1 MPLQTFPQTLA
12 LIERI
17 DSLIKKRATGSPEQM
32 ARLLGVSRSTWFNYL
47 TVLKEDLHFPIEY
60 DRHTRTYY
68 YSKTGAFRIGYVA
81 DELDFPLVTV
91 EKGLVL

>member
-32 ARLLGVSRSTWFNYL
+32 AHQLGVSRSTWFNYL

-60 DRHTRTYY
+60 DRQAHTYY
-68 YSKTGAFRIGYVA
+68 YGKAGSFKIGYVVAESDSLEVA
-81 DELDFPLVTV
+81 DKP
-91 EKGLVL
+91 EKL